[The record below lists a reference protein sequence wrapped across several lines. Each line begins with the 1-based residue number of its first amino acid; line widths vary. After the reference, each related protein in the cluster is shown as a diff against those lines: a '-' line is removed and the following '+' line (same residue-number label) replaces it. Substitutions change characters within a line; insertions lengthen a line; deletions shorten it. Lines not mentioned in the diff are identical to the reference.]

1 MKADGTSVQQGFQS
15 KGYVMGGVD
24 GSSVELPGSCA
35 IANVRYSTAGHS
47 KLVSVQPFV
56 AGYRFGSV
64 AVAHNGNFVN
74 YRSKLEDN
82 GSIFNMTSDTEVVLH
97 LIATSKHRPFLLRV
111 VNACENLKGA
121 YSLVFL
127 TEDKLVAVRDPFGF
141 RPLVMGRRKNGAMVF
156 ASETCAL
163 DLIDATYEREVN
175 PSEVVVVDH
184 TGIQSLCLVTH
195 QETKQCI
202 FEHIYFALPN
212 YLVFRRSVY
221 ESRRKFGEILTIES
235 PVECDVVIAV
245 PDSGVV
251 VVLGYAAKARVPF
264 QQGFIRVSSTIQP
277 DPLAATLVASG
288 TLIGVVM
295 GGRAPNLPSLPDS
308 DEPHPAAASTSA
320 SMDLRDCP
328 FVCNENVY
336 GSRFEEMPMKR
347 KREPK
352 KMKYRLKQNCDLFGE
367 NEKWVRGETRVGEE
381 N

>member
-1 MKADGTSVQQGFQS
+1 MLPLEGECTNVKELTLKEEIVGILSLS
-15 KGYVMGGVD
+15 
-24 GSSVELPGSCA
+24 ELPGSCA

-47 KLVSVQPFV
+47 KLVSVHPFV
-56 AGYRFGSV
+56 AGFRFGSV

-82 GSIFNMTSDTEVVLH
+82 GSIFNMASDTEVVLH

-111 VNACENLKGA
+111 VDACENLKGA

-127 TEDKLVAVRDPFGF
+127 TEDKLGAGRDPFGF

-212 YLVFRRSVY
+212 YVVFRRSMY
-221 ESRRKFGEILTIES
+221 ESRRKFGEILVTES

-251 VVLGYAAKARVPF
+251 AVLGYAAKARVPF
-264 QQGFIRVSSTIQP
+264 QQG
-277 DPLAATLVASG
+277 
-288 TLIGVVM
+288 
-295 GGRAPNLPSLPDS
+295 
-308 DEPHPAAASTSA
+308 
-320 SMDLRDCP
+320 
-328 FVCNENVY
+328 
-336 GSRFEEMPMKR
+336 MK
-347 KREPK
+347 
-352 KMKYRLKQNCDLFGE
+352 
-367 NEKWVRGETRVGEE
+367 
-381 N
+381 

>member
-1 MKADGTSVQQGFQS
+1 MQKPKRTKLYTSVQKHARQKGDIVSVNYRPDVYTS
-15 KGYVMGGVD
+15 KQNPAKSDIFLKRFNCLGL
-24 GSSVELPGSCA
+24 SELLGSCA

-82 GSIFNMTSDTEVVLH
+82 GSIFNTTSDTEVVLH

-111 VNACENLKGA
+111 VDACENLKGA

-127 TEDKLVAVRDPFGF
+127 TEDKLVAVRNLFGF

-163 DLIDATYEREVN
+163 DLIDATYERKVN
-175 PSEVVVVDH
+175 PGEVVVVDH

-212 YLVFRRSVY
+212 YVVFRRSVY
-221 ESRRKFGEILTIES
+221 ESRRKFGEILATES
-235 PVECDVVIAV
+235 PVECDVVITV

-251 VVLGYAAKARVPF
+251 AMLGYAAKARVPF
-264 QQGFIRVSSTIQP
+264 QQGLIRSHYV
-277 DPLAATLVASG
+277 
-288 TLIGVVM
+288 
-295 GGRAPNLPSLPDS
+295 GR
-308 DEPHPAAASTSA
+308 T
-320 SMDLRDCP
+320 
-328 FVCNENVY
+328 
-336 GSRFEEMPMKR
+336 
-347 KREPK
+347 
-352 KMKYRLKQNCDLFGE
+352 
-367 NEKWVRGETRVGEE
+367 
-381 N
+381 